1 VGQLRGN
8 DAVFAPFVWQ
18 DRLVRTAYWE
28 RVLADGCRVPEE
40 PLHDLTAEVV
50 GMLGDP
56 DPYVR
61 DGISLSVLTAW
72 ITEGVY
78 DNLLAALGDGLVGGL
93 RVGIGS
99 AGDDTV
105 FRRSYSA
112 LALASVIARDN
123 EAHVLPRQTV
133 LAWADRAVS
142 WLMGERDL
150 RGWVPDHGWAFALGH
165 GADLF
170 AHLFASR
177 HLGRDELS
185 VLIEVVADRLLQPT
199 TYVLQHG
206 EPDRLA
212 FATMS
217 LLHRDL
223 VAIDVLERWLDRLA
237 AVFTWQTP
245 PRPDQAGYPVYV
257 NAAAYVRALHTQ
269 LLLGVRHTPAQD
281 GSTSPVSVPEV
292 RADLVIALQRAVRA
306 SAPWIFRTT

>member
-1 VGQLRGN
+1 L
-8 DAVFAPFVWQ
+8 APFVWQ
-18 DRLVRTAYWE
+18 YRLVRTAYWE
-28 RVLADGCRVPEE
+28 RIVKEGFRVPEE

-50 GMLGDP
+50 SMLGDP

-93 RVGIGS
+93 RVGIGA

-142 WLMGERDL
+142 WLMNERDL
-150 RGWVPDHGWAFALGH
+150 RGWVPGHGWAFALGH
-165 GADLF
+165 GADLL

-177 HLGRDELS
+177 HLGRDELA
-185 VLIEVVADRLLQPT
+185 VLIEVLADRLLRPT
-199 TYVLQHG
+199 TQVLQHG

-212 FATMS
+212 YATMS
-217 LLHRDL
+217 LLHRDI
-223 VAIDVLERWLDRLA
+223 VPIEALERWLDRLT
-237 AVFTWQTP
+237 AVFTRTAPLQ
-245 PRPDQAGYPVYV
+245 PDEAGYATYV
-257 NAAAYVRALHTQ
+257 NTAAYVRALHTQ
-269 LLLGVRHTPAQD
+269 LLLGVRRTPTQD
-281 GSTSPVSVPEV
+281 HATDSSAVPAV
-292 RADLVIALQRAVRA
+292 RADLIIALQHAVRA
-306 SAPWIFRTT
+306 SAPWIFRAG

>member
-1 VGQLRGN
+1 LENG
-8 DAVFAPFVWQ
+8 AVFVAFVWQ

-72 ITEGVY
+72 ISEGVY
-78 DNLLAALGDGLVGGL
+78 DNLLVGLGDGLVGGL
-93 RVGIGS
+93 RAGIGS
-99 AGDDTV
+99 EHEDTV

-133 LAWADRAVS
+133 LAWADRSVS

-185 VLIEVVADRLLQPT
+185 VLIEVVADRLLLPT
-199 TYVLQHG
+199 THVLQYG

-217 LLHRDL
+217 LLHRDV
-223 VAIDVLERWLDRLA
+223 VAIDGLERWLDRLA
-237 AVFTWQTP
+237 TVFNRAEP
-245 PRPDQAGYPVYV
+245 LRPDQVGYAVSA
-257 NAAAYVRALHTQ
+257 NISAYVRALHTQ

-281 GSTSPVSVPEV
+281 RSTDPGTVPAV
-292 RADLVIALQRAVRA
+292 RADLIIALQRAVRA
-306 SAPWIFRTT
+306 SAPWIFRAS